1 MRWRRAP
8 AELAR
13 RLFGDGRSSLMGDGA
28 VGRRL
33 EPKSRAAAGVAQ
45 REREIVRRSEVCIRC
60 EFRVTDARDGAA
72 GRRAEKN
79 SRAAPGVNINE
90 DHVRPLLCLGEI
102 LGRGGLAVERRVSWP
117 EGQDYEQ
124 SPKRWRKDK
133 KDCAGIAFAALS
145 MSFLGDGCS
154 LCFRDGLL
162 LCHGALR
169 RRLENSSRAREGAK
183 KLSGDGR
190 SLCCSGDG
198 RCVVAVLPWRSLSGG
213 RSRLSGGAPGGKLKE
228 KQQDHCGQVPAA
240 LGPHTPFGRG
250 CGHELAGAGGAVT
263 VKLTLSDELLAQ
275 A

>member
-1 MRWRRAP
+1 MLP
-8 AELAR
+8 LH
-13 RLFGDGRSSLMGDGA
+13 
-28 VGRRL
+28 
-33 EPKSRAAAGVAQ
+33 
-45 REREIVRRSEVCIRC
+45 
-60 EFRVTDARDGAA
+60 FRVMRARDGAA

-169 RRLENSSRAREGAK
+169 RRLENSSRAQRGDEEIVWRWAVAK
-183 KLSGDGR
+183 LLRRWALRGR
-190 SLCCSGDG
+190 RAALDIFG
-198 RCVVAVLPWRSLSGG
+198 RWAVAVERRSSWRQAE
-213 RSRLSGGAPGGKLKE
+213 RK
-228 KQQDHCGQVPAA
+228 AA
-240 LGPHTPFGRG
+240 GPLR
-250 CGHELAGAGGAVT
+250 ASAN
-263 VKLTLSDELLAQ
+263 
-275 A
+275 